1 MSRSSVEI
9 TDQEKLAFLSFGR
22 KHGIILEGDPG
33 VANGALVRHNFVS
46 KAVGGAG
53 TWDEDIT
60 EASLEAHFEQ
70 LRPHLKFYDEN
81 EKAVIEGVEAS
92 TPAEK
97 KVLDAFWAV
106 DRQIETSTY
115 NVAVLIKYLRGHN
128 MPITHENLHYAVS
141 KTYDLLQ
148 WRHVSTFKSRISDE
162 EKKNHKPGTFLSAS
176 DCNKSPAMYK
186 AEAEEAASIA
196 RGEKTSQ
203 QQREANAAQ
212 VEAESL
218 AGRTHYETQEIRK
231 PLVADKS
238 GNVDWT
244 QTLRLRRLV
253 QQGFDK
259 ARMVRTVP
267 R

>member
-1 MSRSSVEI
+1 MRTSVEI
-9 TDQEKLAFLSFGR
+9 TDQEKAAFLSFAR
-22 KHGIILEGDPG
+22 KHHIILEGQPG
-33 VANGALVRHNFVS
+33 TDNGALIRHNFVS

-60 EASLEAHFEQ
+60 EASLEAHLEQ

-97 KVLDAFWAV
+97 KVLDEFWAV

-128 MPITHENLHYAVS
+128 MPITHENLHFAVS
-141 KTYDLLQ
+141 KTHDLLT
-148 WRHVSTFKSRISDE
+148 WRYQPTFKSKHNIVNDGKPTAFFTKDE
-162 EKKNHKPGTFLSAS
+162 V
-176 DCNKSPAMYK
+176 NKDAATYK
-186 AEAEEAASIA
+186 AEAESAAA
-196 RGEKTSQ
+196 KNRGEASQ
-203 QQREANAAQ
+203 AAKEVNQ
-212 VEAESL
+212 ARIDAEGL
-218 AGRTHYETQEIRK
+218 KGRTHYETQEILK
-231 PLVADKS
+231 PLVADSK
-238 GNVDWT
+238 GNIDWAS
-244 QTLRLRRLV
+244 TLRLRKIV